1 LCWLKDTP
9 FLCRL
14 CTAYWD
20 YDSDT
25 IERHYGILYEVYN
38 LVLEHEGDNDFEAF
52 HSQVRLK
59 QQNGQL
65 LNRVR
70 PNLREIRRLQRIVRD
85 YFDNE

>member
-1 LCWLKDTP
+1 MHKKLKMLP
-9 FLCRL
+9 NK
-14 CTAYWD
+14 
-20 YDSDT
+20 
-25 IERHYGILYEVYN
+25 IEKWIDLVMID